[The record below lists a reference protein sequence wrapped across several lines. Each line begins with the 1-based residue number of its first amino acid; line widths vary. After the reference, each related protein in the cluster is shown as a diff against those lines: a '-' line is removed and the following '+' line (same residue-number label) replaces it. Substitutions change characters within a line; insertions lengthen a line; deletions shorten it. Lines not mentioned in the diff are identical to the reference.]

1 MKIGGTTFKTCDVMA
16 RLKNELNQYVSLH
29 EKDYLTLVE
38 DHITLKALKIAGVE
52 NLPMFKSI
60 ESIIKDGRIEI
71 HLKPIKQKY
80 R

>member
-1 MKIGGTTFKTCDVMA
+1 MA
-16 RLKNELNQYVSLH
+16 KKKSELNQYVSLL
-29 EKDYLTLVE
+29 EKDYLALVE

-71 HLKPIKQKY
+71 HLKPVKQKY

>member
-1 MKIGGTTFKTCDVMA
+1 MA

>member
-1 MKIGGTTFKTCDVMA
+1 MA
-16 RLKNELNQYVSLH
+16 KKKSELNQYISLP

-52 NLPMFKSI
+52 KLPMFKSV

-71 HLKPIKQKY
+71 HLKPVKQKY